1 MIEAATVKHPEVALK
16 ELCELFGVSRSWY
29 YDKPK
34 AERRAMEDVALRDAI
49 ERIVLEFPGYGYRRV
64 AEALRRER
72 WIVNHKRVLR
82 VMRKESLLCQLKRR
96 FKPTTDSSHPFRTYP
111 NLIKDASV
119 YGSDRAWLSDITY
132 VRLPTS
138 FCYLASIIDDYSR
151 YCVGWALSRWIDTRL
166 TLCALEIALE
176 MRRPAR
182 GLIHHSDQGVQ
193 YASSEYVTRLESAG
207 ARISM
212 AAVGNP
218 YENAKAESFFRT
230 LKMEEVY
237 LKDYRT
243 FEEAQ
248 QNIGEFIEEEVYNKK
263 RLHSSLGYLPPVEF
277 EAQHILRAGS

>member
-29 YDKPK
+29 YEKPK

-64 AEALRRER
+64 AEALRREG
-72 WIVNHKRVLR
+72 WIVNHKKVLR

-138 FCYLASIIDDYSR
+138 FCYL
-151 YCVGWALSRWIDTRL
+151 
-166 TLCALEIALE
+166 
-176 MRRPAR
+176 
-182 GLIHHSDQGVQ
+182 GLRS
-193 YASSEYVTRLESAG
+193 
-207 ARISM
+207 
-212 AAVGNP
+212 
-218 YENAKAESFFRT
+218 
-230 LKMEEVY
+230 
-237 LKDYRT
+237 
-243 FEEAQ
+243 
-248 QNIGEFIEEEVYNKK
+248 
-263 RLHSSLGYLPPVEF
+263 
-277 EAQHILRAGS
+277 